1 MTHELLLKG
10 VQLTIAVSAE
20 KCYIVNSDE
29 ATNSIVAPNTLNE
42 NLKPGEK
49 QNYQVNFIILL
60 FRKIEKGLK
69 ANNKYFNNYLVVAA
83 CLHLGLGIFPAWTLS
98 IL

>member
-1 MTHELLLKG
+1 MIYEHLFKG
-10 VQLTIAVSAE
+10 GQFTIAVSAE

-49 QNYQVNFIILL
+49 QNYRVNFIIL
-60 FRKIEKGLK
+60 KLK
-69 ANNKYFNNYLVVAA
+69 RD
-83 CLHLGLGIFPAWTLS
+83 
-98 IL
+98 